1 MQGFGQAQ
9 GAVGLLPCLMRH
21 TEYFKRRVLGERP
34 YIAPEWC
41 ERTVREPEARETQP
55 DGRIRFWRFIP
66 ELGKYLRV
74 VTLADGETLHNA
86 FPDRS
91 FRPSP

>member
-1 MQGFGQAQ
+1 
-9 GAVGLLPCLMRH
+9 MRQ
-21 TEYFKRRVLGERP
+21 TPYFQRRVLGERP
-34 YIAPEWC
+34 YIELEWC
-41 ERTVREPEARETQP
+41 VRTVQQPEFTEVQP

-74 VTLADGETLHNA
+74 ITLADAQTLHNA

-91 FRPSP
+91 FRPTLP